1 MKFACIYNAQ
11 RQETL
16 ENPALSCK
24 PIARNISPNATASPT
39 HRRTL
44 SCTDDV
50 PIPSTPPGV
59 PKPTVVETMPAS
71 SLRRRRAETNS
82 RLPDAPCTATQ
93 RPQASHTSH
102 EQPTHVETSARGVS
116 LNANAYPNPTAT
128 PTVGCKP
135 VASNFP
141 KNAHPILNF

>member
-1 MKFACIYNAQ
+1 MHRGRKPWKILHSVA
-11 RQETL
+11 
-16 ENPALSCK
+16 NPLPAT
-24 PIARNISPNATASPT
+24 SPQTQPHPQPTAAPPVVQTMSP
-39 HRRTL
+39 
-44 SCTDDV
+44 S
-50 PIPSTPPGV
+50 P
-59 PKPTVVETMPAS
+59 
-71 SLRRRRAETNS
+71 
-82 RLPDAPCTATQ
+82 Q
-93 RPQASHTSH
+93 RPQACHTSH